1 LCNLRV
7 KEHEKLVEVLI
18 KSRIILL
25 APPPSNIPMYNMNQ
39 FNNFPMQQPA
49 AFPQQPSEAQQK
61 LSEAFASPPNFT
73 APDPNS
79 NQTYQQFQ
87 PASTQFG
94 MPSMQQIPTFEA
106 YPQVQTQINLQGL
119 PPLTV
124 NTPRIDP
131 TKYS

>member
-1 LCNLRV
+1 
-7 KEHEKLVEVLI
+7 
-18 KSRIILL
+18 
-25 APPPSNIPMYNMNQ
+25 
-39 FNNFPMQQPA
+39 MQQPPT
-49 AFPQQPSEAQQK
+49 FVQQSEAQQK
-61 LSEAFASPPNFT
+61 LEQAFAPPPMTNFT
-73 APDPNS
+73 GSDPNS
-79 NQTYQQFQ
+79 NPTYQQFQ

-94 MPSMQQIPTFEA
+94 MSAMQPIPTFEA